1 MKLKFTSAAGT
12 TAETD
17 SGQHMS
23 REAFDQELDRQQE
36 LRQRFAREHPQE
48 WARYCRAKGYVD
60 APPVRPR
67 QTSAPRGHAPSRGHA
82 PREGQNEHRRGSRRG
97 DRARS
102 SSSDDP
108 DPDPE
113 PRTCEWCGASIED
126 LNADARH
133 CGGAHRASH
142 HRARKK
148 GEAEE
153 VAEDRR
159 LSGQRAAEEVVAQ
172 RHALWTLTNLADRAN
187 GAVADRAALDRAI
200 VDAAELLARAEEHV
214 GREELPT
221 ELELCGCDRPMRYL
235 DEGGDPCCLWC
246 ARFLAAPTGC
256 DRGTSHLRS
265 PLGSLTRRA
274 SRAVRWG
281 GLLSRLSSDP
291 PERRRPITYVRNG
304 SGGRSPVN
312 DAGAGGSQRPRKGG
326 ERMSSSP
333 NSVPAPADE
342 PDDGYNPTWTPE
354 KFPAT
359 IAGTV
364 EGRTTLKFTA
374 HGASATRSRSSSSRP
389 RTASSSTCSAAERR
403 SHG

>member
-1 MKLKFTSAAGT
+1 MKLKFTSAGT

-17 SGQHMS
+17 DGQHLTGEAA
-23 REAFDQELDRQQE
+23 RAAFDQELDKQQE
-36 LRQRFAREHPQE
+36 LRQRFAREHPRE
-48 WARYCRAKGYVD
+48 WVRYCQAKGYAD
-60 APPVRPR
+60 APP
-67 QTSAPRGHAPSRGHA
+67 QTSAPRGHA

-97 DRARS
+97 GRARS

-108 DPDPE
+108 DGSDPE
-113 PRTCEWCGASIED
+113 PRTCEWCGAPID
-126 LNADARH
+126 RLNVDARH
-133 CGGAHRASH
+133 CSDAHRARH

-148 GEAEE
+148 SEAKEI
-153 VAEDRR
+153 AEDRR

-200 VDAAELLARAEEHV
+200 VDTAELLARAEKQV

-256 DRGTSHLRS
+256 DGGTSHLRS

-274 SRAVRWG
+274 SSPARWG
-281 GLLSRLSSDP
+281 GLLTRLPSDP
-291 PERRRPITYVRNG
+291 PERRRPITYLRNG

-312 DAGAGGSQRPRKGG
+312 DAGAGGSQRPRKG
-326 ERMSSSP
+326 E
-333 NSVPAPADE
+333 NDE
-342 PDDGYNPTWTPE
+342 FLSDQCSTP
-354 KFPAT
+354 
-359 IAGTV
+359 
-364 EGRTTLKFTA
+364 GR
-374 HGASATRSRSSSSRP
+374 
-389 RTASSSTCSAAERR
+389 
-403 SHG
+403 